1 MKLVIA
7 EKPSVGA
14 SIAAVLGARKRCEGY
29 CEGNGYLVSWCIGHL
44 CDFVNADAYDTKY
57 EKWCY
62 DDLPIIPNPWHY
74 QADAKKLKQFK
85 AELQRCGVHGKVQG
99 HT

>member
-1 MKLVIA
+1 MKLVIT

-29 CEGNGYLVSWCIGHL
+29 LEGNGYLVSWCIGHL

-74 QADAKKLKQFK
+74 QADASSSSLIFSKNCLSARMWTK
-85 AELQRCGVHGKVQG
+85 
-99 HT
+99 